1 MAVTFT
7 LSSFLY
13 EGREYIRIAF
23 SYSFGAKEC
32 VKCFPG
38 TRWNKELGFWYLRDT
53 SAVMELK
60 AHLEASGH
68 RVRTLIRRS
77 RARSVK
83 RLVRPAL
90 EHPLAARFRDFLRA
104 RHYSISTI
112 ATYTALINQFLRF
125 LKDKD
130 PDQAENAD
138 AEAFLEYLVLKR
150 RIAISTHRQA
160 VSALKQFAVFIPG
173 SELEPEDLIYPR
185 KNRKLP
191 VVLSSAEVIGLLQ
204 ATKNLKHRAITG
216 LIYGSGLRIGE
227 LLNLRLSELD
237 IERRQVFIC
246 QGKGRK
252 DRYVVL
258 ADRLLPLLKNY
269 LSTYNPNT
277 YFAEGRPGKP
287 YSPTS
292 VRMFLRRNARQ
303 AGILKKVTP
312 HTLRHS
318 FATHLL
324 EQGVDIRYIQ
334 ELLGHSRPE
343 TTMVY
348 THDGRQDLLQIR
360 SPLDLM
366 YEPGPLTDKIQTSLP
381 LSRDW

>member
-1 MAVTFT
+1 
-7 LSSFLY
+7 
-13 EGREYIRIAF
+13 
-23 SYSFGAKEC
+23 
-32 VKCFPG
+32 
-38 TRWNKELGFWYLRDT
+38 
-53 SAVMELK
+53 
-60 AHLEASGH
+60 
-68 RVRTLIRRS
+68 
-77 RARSVK
+77 
-83 RLVRPAL
+83 L

-104 RHYSISTI
+104 HHYSISTI

-237 IERRQVFIC
+237 MERRQVFIY

-287 YSPTS
+287 YSPSS